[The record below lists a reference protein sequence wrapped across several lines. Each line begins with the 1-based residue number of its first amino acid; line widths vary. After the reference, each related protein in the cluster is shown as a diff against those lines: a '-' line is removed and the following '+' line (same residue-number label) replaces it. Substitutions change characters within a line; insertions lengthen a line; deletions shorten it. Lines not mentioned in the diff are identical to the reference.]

1 MSDFDLLEPLFDE
14 PVPSRKATPQKGLS
28 GDDLST
34 VSGLTSHHI
43 DMASVPFNLD
53 DLDIHQLLGL
63 VRQFG
68 ASDMHLTADL
78 PPVMRIDGELHTLP
92 CDLLDS
98 NQIQRLVYEVL
109 TDEQISQFERK
120 KELDFSFGTAELGR
134 FRFNL
139 YKQRGAIGAAI
150 RAIPAK
156 IPTFEQLN
164 LPPVLKELTRL
175 QSGLVLVTGPTGSG
189 KSTTIAVMID
199 TINSLYYKHI
209 MTIEDPIEYVHKHKR
224 AMVNQREIGSDSDSF
239 HDSIRAVLREDP
251 DVILLGEMRDLETI
265 QAALTLAETGHLV
278 FGTLH
283 TRSAAQTV
291 DRIIDVFSPEQQEQ
305 IRVLLANTLQ
315 AIITQQ
321 LMPAVGGGRVGAL
334 EILLV
339 TSATRNLI
347 REGKT
352 HQIPT
357 VIETGG
363 NLGMQSMDKAL
374 VELVRQG
381 RITLDMAMER
391 AADRDNIVRIMTA
404 I

>member
-14 PVPSRKATPQKGLS
+14 PAPSRKATSQKGLS

-34 VSGLTSHHI
+34 VSGLTSHQI
-43 DMASVPFNLD
+43 EMASVPFNLD
-53 DLDIHQLLGL
+53 DLDIHQMLGL
-63 VRQFG
+63 VRRFG

-98 NQIQRLVYEVL
+98 HQVQRLVYEVL

-120 KELDFSFGTAELGR
+120 KELDFSFGTTELGR

-139 YKQRGAIGAAI
+139 YRQRGAVGAAV

-164 LPPVLKELTRL
+164 LPPVLRELTRL
-175 QSGLVLVTGPTGSG
+175 QNGLVLVTGPTGSG

-199 TINSLYYKHI
+199 TINSQYYKHI

-224 AMVNQREIGSDSDSF
+224 SMVNQREIGSDSDSF

-321 LMPAVGGGRVGAL
+321 LAPAVGGGRVGAL